1 VVYYALSFCR
11 NGGCYR
17 AIQGGGLGEEI
28 ARTCEDIQACNYKN
42 GCKVIDSK
50 WVYKIKR
57 KAYGSLDRYKA
68 HLVAKGFKQQYGI
81 DYDKTFSPVIK
92 STTIRIILSLAVS
105 RAWTMRQLDVQNV
118 FLHGFLKED
127 VYMCQPPGYE
137 DKTLPH
143 YV

>member
-17 AIQGGGLGEEI
+17 AIRGGGLGEEI

-57 KAYGSLDRYKA
+57 KAYGSLDRYK
-68 HLVAKGFKQQYGI
+68 QQYGI

-92 STTIRIILSLAVS
+92 SATIRIILSLAVS

>member
-17 AIQGGGLGEEI
+17 AIQGGGLGEE
-28 ARTCEDIQACNYKN
+28 ACNYKN